1 MAEQRILIVDDQKEA
16 TRLMRSNL
24 ESLEHDFIIA
34 DVLSGEE
41 ALLEMA
47 HSEIDLLIA
56 DVRLPGIS
64 GIELMEKFKQR
75 LPEVK
80 VILVSGVT
88 DPKIR
93 KQVAQAGAEAF
104 YFKPID
110 IPDFLDGVERAL
122 NLVDTIL
129 QPELHI
135 DKEEAE
141 QQEKEASG
149 MTSRITELRATLDA
163 SAVLLLGEQGQVLV
177 RAGDLPDPELE
188 SAMMPTLMTSFTA
201 GVGISRFLGQHT
213 PDHLYSFRGEN
224 YDLFIAPVGEA
235 YCLAV
240 TTKPILVQEL
250 GKIAKDVQSTAKA
263 VLLSLAKLG
272 VSTKSRSSL
281 AADPTAPETAEDIL
295 PEKPGVSDEELEN
308 LLSKAAEVKK
318 EDADNFW
325 DSASPENVPQDP
337 ASGDSLTYDEAV
349 QLGLAPSED

>member
-1 MAEQRILIVDDQKEA
+1 MAEKRILIVDDQKEA

-24 ESLEHDFIIA
+24 ESLEQEFIIA

-41 ALLEMA
+41 ALLELTRG
-47 HSEIDLLIA
+47 EIDLLIA

-64 GIELMEKFKQR
+64 GLELMEKFKER
-75 LPEVK
+75 IPEIK

-88 DPKIR
+88 DPEIR
-93 KQVAQAGAEAF
+93 KQVAQAGADAF

-141 QQEKEASG
+141 QQEREASG
-149 MTSRITELRATLDA
+149 MTSRITELRNTLDA
-163 SAVLLLGEQGQVLV
+163 SAVFLLGEQGQVLI
-177 RAGDLPDPELE
+177 RAGELPDPELE
-188 SAMMPTLMTSFTA
+188 TAMMPTLMTSFTS

-235 YCLAV
+235 YCLAL
-240 TTKPILVQEL
+240 TTKPTLLQEL
-250 GKIAKDVQSTAKA
+250 GKIAKEVQSTAKA

-281 AADPTAPETAEDIL
+281 AADPTSTEEKKDTAA
-295 PEKPGVSDEELEN
+295 EKPRVSDQELES
-308 LLSKAAEVKK
+308 LLSKAAAVNK
-318 EDADNFW
+318 EDADDFW